1 MCTFTFL
8 PIGKDEFIATS
19 NRDEQPERAANEF
32 TSLLNGN
39 GLQLLFP
46 KEPKAGGTWLAT
58 SSDNRMAT
66 VLNGAFERH
75 TRQPSYRRSRGLMLL
90 DFFDYPSANQFL
102 HGYDFDGIE
111 PFTMIIYDK
120 ANLIEYRWDGENQ
133 YIKPLRTDLPQL
145 WSSAALYTS
154 EARTFRQEWFDLW
167 LSEKHPF
174 TQTNALH
181 FHANTGRDNPHNG
194 LVMNRFNMVKTVSI
208 ASIQKTL
215 TAFDWYFQN
224 LVTPQTI
231 VKTLVLS

>member
-8 PIGKDEFIATS
+8 PLGNYEFIATS
-19 NRDEQPERAANEF
+19 NRDEQPDRAAYNF
-32 TSLLNGN
+32 SDLQNGN
-39 GLQLLFP
+39 GVHLLFP

-58 SSDNRMAT
+58 SNDNRLVT

-75 TRQPSYRRSRGLMLL
+75 ERKSYYKRSRGLMAL
-90 DFFDYPSANQFL
+90 DFFDYPGAQQFFQ
-102 HGYDFDGIE
+102 GYDFDGIE
-111 PFTMIIYDK
+111 PFTMIIFDK
-120 ANLIEYRWDGENQ
+120 GNLLEYRWDGETQ
-133 YIKPLRTDLPQL
+133 YIKPLKTDLPYI
-145 WSSAALYTS
+145 WSSAALYTT
-154 EARTFRQEWFDLW
+154 EARIHRQQWFDEW
-167 LSEKHPF
+167 LH
-174 TQTNALH
+174 TQQTFSRESIFQFHSNAGS
-181 FHANTGRDNPHNG
+181 NDPHNG